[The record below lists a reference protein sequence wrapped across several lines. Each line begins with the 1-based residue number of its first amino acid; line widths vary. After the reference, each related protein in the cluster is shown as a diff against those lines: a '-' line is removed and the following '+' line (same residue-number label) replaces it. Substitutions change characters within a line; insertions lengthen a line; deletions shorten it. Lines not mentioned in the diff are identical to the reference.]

1 MAISNLLETKLKG
14 SKNIHQLVDCKAENV
29 NFTLWFL
36 ISVGMQWF
44 KTRDNDGK
52 KEVFDPVRRKYVALT
67 PEEEVRQTTL
77 YNLVT
82 NLEMP
87 AGLIA
92 VEHSLK
98 LNQLDKRCDI
108 AVFSPEAK
116 ALMVVECK
124 AKSVQI
130 TQAALDQ
137 VTRYNM
143 VLNVDHLLLT
153 NGLIQFCI
161 RYEGAERKIVFLNHI
176 PNYTELLDFD
186 ATAKKNIL

>member
-1 MAISNLLETKLKG
+1 
-14 SKNIHQLVDCKAENV
+14 
-29 NFTLWFL
+29 
-36 ISVGMQWF
+36 MQWF
-44 KTRDNDGK
+44 KTRDNEGK

-82 NLEMP
+82 DLEMP

-116 ALMVVECK
+116 PLMVVECK

-130 TQAALDQ
+130 TQATLDQ

-161 RYEGAERKIVFLNHI
+161 RYEGAERKIIFLDHI
-176 PNYTELLDFD
+176 PSYSQLLDFD